1 MFNLQKL
8 TNITKL
14 PKFTHSP
21 NI

>member
-1 MFNLQKL
+1 LQKL